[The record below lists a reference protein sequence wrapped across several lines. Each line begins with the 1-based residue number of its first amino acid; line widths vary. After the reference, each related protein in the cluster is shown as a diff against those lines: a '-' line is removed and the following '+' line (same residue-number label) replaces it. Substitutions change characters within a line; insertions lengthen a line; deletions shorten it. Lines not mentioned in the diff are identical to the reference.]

1 MNMNK
6 RWTLEGYTAL
16 VTGGTKGMGR
26 AIVESFMSWGADV
39 YFVARNEEDI
49 VRMENELKDH
59 PRKCCGIQADVS
71 QQTDREGI
79 VDYVKKRVQKLDILI
94 NNAGTNIRK
103 KTEDYTDEEFR
114 HIMDTNFTA
123 AFDLSKQLLPLLKA
137 SGRASVVLN
146 SSVAGINHMRT
157 GAVYGASKA
166 ALIQLAKNLAVEW
179 AEHRIRVNAVAPYY
193 IKTPLAEQVLADEE
207 YLKEVLGRTPMSRVG
222 EADEVADLVSFLCMP
237 AASYI
242 TGQCIAID
250 GGFTVNM
257 F

>member
-59 PRKCCGIQADVS
+59 PKSCYGIRADVS
-71 QQTDREGI
+71 HQKDREEI
-79 VDYVKKRVQKLDILI
+79 VDFVKKRVQKLDILV
-94 NNAGTNIRK
+94 NNAGTNIRYK
-103 KTEDYTDEEFR
+103 IEDYTEEEYR
-114 HIMDTNFTA
+114 LIMDTNFTA
-123 AFDLSKQLLPLLKA
+123 AFDLTKQLMPLLKA
-137 SGRASVVLN
+137 SGRASVVFN
-146 SSVAGINHMRT
+146 SSVAGMNHMRT

-179 AEHRIRVNAVAPYY
+179 AEHGIRVNAVAPYY
-193 IKTPLAEQVLADEE
+193 IRTPLAEQVLADEA
-207 YLKEVLGRTPMSRVG
+207 YLQEVLDRTPMSRVG
-222 EADEVADLVSFLCMP
+222 EPQEVADVVTFLCMQ

-242 TGQCIAID
+242 TGQCIAVD

>member
-59 PRKCCGIQADVS
+59 STNCHGIQGDIS
-71 QQTDREGI
+71 KQSDRDKI
-79 VDYVKKRVQKLDILI
+79 VDFVKMRVKKLDILV
-94 NNAGTNIRK
+94 NNAGTNIRNK
-103 KTEDYTDEEFR
+103 IEEYSEEQFR
-114 HIMDTNFTA
+114 LIMDTNFTA
-123 AFDLSKQLLPLLKA
+123 AFDLTKQLMLLLKA
-137 SGRASVVLN
+137 SGRASVVFN
-146 SSVAGINHMRT
+146 SSVAGMNHMRT

-179 AEHRIRVNAVAPYY
+179 AEHGIRVNAVAPYY
-193 IKTPLAEQVLADEE
+193 IWTPLAEQVLADEV
-207 YLKEVLGRTPMSRVG
+207 YLQEVQDRTPMSRVG
-222 EADEVADLVSFLCMP
+222 EADEVADLVSFLCMQ

-242 TGQCIAID
+242 TGQCIAVD
-250 GGFTVNM
+250 GGFSVNM